1 MKMTPRTLAILFADI
16 GDSTALYEKVGDVE
30 AHRRVATSLS
40 LMQAAIVGNRGTLL
54 RTVGDSSLASFDSCD
69 DAFLAARQMQLQ
81 HIDEPLAVRVG
92 FHIGPVIP
100 DKGDVYGNAVNIAA
114 RIAAFARTGEIT
126 TTRESVNCLCE
137 SFRTRATRLDSI
149 QVKGVADSIEVYRMD
164 WQEYSNPA
172 TVVAGNTARAFAMRH
187 VSRLELRTGDRQLVL
202 DASGQ
207 AASIGR
213 ADDND
218 MPVVSEHAS
227 RHHAILEISQG
238 QCLLTDNS
246 TNGTYIRRGPQH
258 PLFVRRDSI
267 VLDGTGQLGLGVLPE
282 TSTDEHV
289 SFTVVLE

>member
-1 MKMTPRTLAILFADI
+1 M
-16 GDSTALYEKVGDVE
+16 YEQVGDVE

-40 LMQAAIVGNRGTLL
+40 LMQAAIVANHGVLL
-54 RTVGDSSLASFDSCD
+54 RTVGDSSLASFDNCD
-69 DAFLAARQMQLQ
+69 HAFLAARQMQVQ
-81 HIDEPLAVRVG
+81 HINEPLSVRIG

-126 TTRESVNCLCE
+126 TTRESVACLCE

-149 QVKGVADSIEVYRMD
+149 RVKGVTESIEVYRLA
-164 WQEYSNPA
+164 WQEYNNPA
-172 TVVAGNTARAFAMRH
+172 TVIAGNTARTNALQLVA
-187 VSRLELRTGDRQLVL
+187 RLELWVGKRQVVL

-207 AASIGR
+207 SVSIGR
-213 ADDND
+213 ADEND
-218 MPVVSEHAS
+218 LPVISEHAS
-227 RHHAILEISQG
+227 RHHAIIEINRG

-246 TNGTYIRRGPQH
+246 TNGTYIRRDPQN

-282 TSTDEHV
+282 TSGDEYV
-289 SFTVVLE
+289 SFTIVMD